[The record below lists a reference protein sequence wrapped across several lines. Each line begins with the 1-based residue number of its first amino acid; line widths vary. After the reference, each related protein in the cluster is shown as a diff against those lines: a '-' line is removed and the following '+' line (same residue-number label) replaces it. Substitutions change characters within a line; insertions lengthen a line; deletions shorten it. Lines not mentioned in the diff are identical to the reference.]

1 MKRGK
6 ILVIDD
12 EIGPRESLRILFK
25 DDYEVLQ
32 ADCGEKGIE
41 LAKKEIPDLIILDL
55 KMPGMNGIETLEEI
69 RKIDEEVPVI
79 ILTGYGTYETA
90 KKAVHFRAIE
100 FISKPFD
107 VYEMKKIVK
116 DAIEKKM
123 LKEKRGKLRIE
134 LERINKT
141 LQEKMEEM
149 ETLATLGRISAEVI
163 HEINN
168 PLTVIQGYIQLLLGE
183 ISANDGQSSPEIK
196 KWLSLIQEEV
206 IRCQALTKSTL
217 SFSRDRMEMDEVNI
231 LGIIHKIISLMKNSN
246 LAKNIRFDLKVG
258 EDIPLIKG
266 DPNQIHQAFMNIIL
280 NSIEAMNEKPDGKIE
295 ITVNKNPDRV
305 MVIFKDN
312 GPGIPKEILPKVFE
326 PFYTTK
332 NAKGTGLGLFIT
344 KKIIEKHGGK
354 IKAKSEPGKGTT
366 FYIELP
372 LLSEVRT

>member
-41 LAKKEIPDLIILDL
+41 LVKKEIPDLIILDL

-116 DAIEKKM
+116 DAIEKKR

-141 LQEKMEEM
+141 LQKKMEEM

-183 ISANDGQSSPEIK
+183 LSATDGQNSSEIK

-206 IRCQALTKSTL
+206 VRCQALTKSTL